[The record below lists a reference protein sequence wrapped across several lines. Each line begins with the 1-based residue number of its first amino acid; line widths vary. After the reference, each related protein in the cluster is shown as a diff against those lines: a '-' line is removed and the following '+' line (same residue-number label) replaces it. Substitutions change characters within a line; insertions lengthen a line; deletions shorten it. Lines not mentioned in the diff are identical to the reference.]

1 MIGRRR
7 DGLTPRATWIAKAA
21 ALVSLLAVAGCGEK
35 GPPRP
40 PEPRGP
46 FPPERVTTR
55 QVGPDAFVGFV
66 VPVARGDK
74 PGQQPVKVEL
84 IRVSYP
90 PDVEPTMD
98 ANSFRRRG
106 EVVNTFEADPLQPGT
121 TQTISDPLLQRLASG
136 GVGYTVRY
144 GVLVR
149 DRRGRP
155 SPLVVGE
162 DLVVLPSV
170 AAPANLS
177 GEPTSDGIRL
187 VWEAPPG
194 SDGVRYN
201 LYRPPARSTALDK
214 PINAEPLATT
224 DYLDTTVTT
233 GETYTYFVRPVLA
246 GGRPYREGPGS
257 DWITLV
263 AADLFAPTPPRGLV
277 AVQEGIAVRLF
288 WDPNAE
294 RDLGGYRVYRQQVE
308 PQQTGEWMPV
318 GPDPVE
324 GALFL
329 DADVRVGQRW
339 LYRVTAIDRAAPPNE
354 SLPSDQVDISVLVE
368 PGEMEGAR
376 P

>member
-1 MIGRRR
+1 M
-7 DGLTPRATWIAKAA
+7 TPRATWFVGAA
-21 ALVSLLAVAGCGEK
+21 TLVSMLAAAGCGEK

-46 FPPERVTTR
+46 LPPGRVNAR
-55 QVGPDAFVGFV
+55 QVGSDAFVGFV
-66 VPVARGDK
+66 VPVARSDK

-106 EVVNTFEADPLQPGT
+106 EVVNTVDADPLASGVT
-121 TQTISDPLLQRLASG
+121 MTLSDPNLERLPAAG
-136 GVGYTVRY
+136 AGYTVRY

-162 DLVVLPSV
+162 DLVILESV
-170 AAPANLS
+170 AAPENLG
-177 GEPTSDGIRL
+177 GEPTADGIRL

-194 SDGVRYN
+194 GDSTRYN
-201 LYRPPARSTALDK
+201 LYRPTNRPTALDQ

-224 DYLDTTVTT
+224 DYLDTAVET
-233 GETYTYFVRPVLA
+233 GETYSYFARVVLSD
-246 GGRPYREGPGS
+246 GRPFREGES
-257 DWITLV
+257 SETITLV
-263 AADLFAPTPPRGLV
+263 AEDRFAPAAPRGLV
-277 AVQEGIAVRLF
+277 AVQEGVAVRLF
-288 WDPNAE
+288 WDPNPE
-294 RDLGGYRVYRQQVE
+294 RDLRGYRVYRRPVE
-308 PQQTGEWMPV
+308 GEETGDWVPV
-318 GPDPVE
+318 GLDLVE

-329 DADVRVGQRW
+329 DDDVRVGQGW
-339 LYRVTAIDRAAPPNE
+339 HYRVTAIDRAVPPNE
-354 SLPSDQVDISVLVE
+354 SVPSEFVHIELLEE
-368 PGEMEGAR
+368 PGEVESVR

>member
-1 MIGRRR
+1 M
-7 DGLTPRATWIAKAA
+7 TPRATWLVGAA
-21 ALVSLLAVAGCGEK
+21 ALCSMLAAGGCGEK

-46 FPPERVTTR
+46 FPPERVSAR

-66 VPVARGDK
+66 VPVARSGK
-74 PGQQPVKVEL
+74 ASQQPVKVEL

-106 EVVNTFEADPLQPGT
+106 EVVNTGYANPLQPGEIMT
-121 TQTISDPLLQRLASG
+121 LSDPQLARLAAG
-136 GVGYTVRY
+136 GIGFTVRY
-144 GVLVR
+144 GILVR

-162 DLVVLPSV
+162 DLVILEPV
-170 AAPANLS
+170 AAPEKLR

-187 VWEAPPG
+187 VWETPA
-194 SDGVRYN
+194 DGGDDVRYN
-201 LYRPPARSTALDK
+201 LYRPPGRPTSLDR

-224 DYLDTTVTT
+224 DYLDTAVET
-233 GETYTYFVRPVLA
+233 GETYTYFARAVLA
-246 GGRPYREGPGS
+246 DGRPYREGKDS
-257 DWITLV
+257 ETITLV
-263 AADLFAPTPPRGLV
+263 AEDRFAPAAPRGLV
-277 AVQEGIAVRLF
+277 AVQEGTAIRLF

-294 RDLGGYRVYRQQVE
+294 RDLRGYRVYRQRVE
-308 PQQTGEWMPV
+308 EQEKGDWMPV
-318 GPDPVE
+318 GSGLVE

-329 DADVRVGQRW
+329 DDGVRVGQRW
-339 LYRVTAIDRAAPPNE
+339 FYRVTAIDRATPPNE
-354 SLPSDQVDISVLVE
+354 SLPSDPVDIELLVE
-368 PGEMEGAR
+368 PGEVESVR